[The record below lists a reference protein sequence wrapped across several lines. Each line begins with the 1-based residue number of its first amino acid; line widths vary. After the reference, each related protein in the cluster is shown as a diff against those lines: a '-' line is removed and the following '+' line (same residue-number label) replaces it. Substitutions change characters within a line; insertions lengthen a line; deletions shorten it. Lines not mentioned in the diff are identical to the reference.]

1 MEKPKIYYRVDIF
14 GNLSDSVLIS
24 QYGCLKIPGE
34 ERIMKKKVTACP
46 LLIERRKKA
55 LEKLLRDNA
64 YQNAEI
70 VKTDLIRGTARVAFD
85 VSLVSELEKNG

>member
-1 MEKPKIYYRVDIF
+1 
-14 GNLSDSVLIS
+14 
-24 QYGCLKIPGE
+24 
-34 ERIMKKKVTACP
+34 MKKKVTACP